1 MPHTRSK
8 LYLED
13 LKVGDRFVSD
23 EHPLDARQIISFA
36 EQFDPQAFH
45 LDEEQAGDTFF
56 KGLAASGWHT
66 AAVTMKL
73 LTSSLPLAGGV
84 IGAGGEISWPQPTRP
99 NDVLHVES
107 EVLEITPSRTRP
119 DRGILRLETLTRNQR
134 GEVLQRLTAKLVVVS
149 RATEVPLRGHDAQIT

>member
-1 MPHTRSK
+1 MPASRSK

-13 LKVGDRFVSD
+13 WKVGDRFVSED
-23 EHPLDARQIISFA
+23 HPLDPRQIISFA
-36 EQFDPQAFH
+36 EQFDPQPFH
-45 LDEEQAGDTFF
+45 LDEEGAEDTFF

-73 LTSSLPLAGGV
+73 LTASLPLAGSV

-107 EVLEITPSRTRP
+107 EVIEVTASRFRP
-119 DRGILRLETLTRNQR
+119 GRGILRLETLTRNQR
-134 GEVLQRLTAKLVVVS
+134 GEILQRLMAKLVVIS
-149 RATEVPLRGHDAQIT
+149 RTTEVPS